1 MDNAT
6 KIQLDSFIGATVHYE
21 KQNIKIEKYK
31 EVAGNICVVTNV
43 RTFQFYPEEIQ
54 SKFLDKIS
62 DAKEE
67 GSFIPPTAIEKK
79 SFVAL
84 PEENITVKNT
94 ILEMLEKIKKDPS
107 SIEQAKAIFLG
118 VNTLVNVQK
127 TEIEMIKLQKDL

>member
-67 GSFIPPTAIEKK
+67 GSFIPPTEIEKK

-107 SIEQAKAIFLG
+107 SIDQAKAIFLG

-127 TEIEMIKLQKDL
+127 TEIEMIKLQNDL